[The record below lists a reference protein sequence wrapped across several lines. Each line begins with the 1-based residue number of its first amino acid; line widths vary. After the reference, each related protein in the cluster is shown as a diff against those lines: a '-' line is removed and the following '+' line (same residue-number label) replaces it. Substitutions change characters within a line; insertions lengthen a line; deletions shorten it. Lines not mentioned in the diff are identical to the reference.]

1 MARRK
6 DTVQDADDEVSGKAV
21 LLSETGLET
30 DNGLEGDEE
39 LEGTARFD
47 VTGQA
52 SDMPSWDELV
62 REHGARVY
70 RIAYRLTGNQQDAED
85 LTQETFIRVFRS
97 LHTYRPGVFE
107 GWLHRITTNLFLDQ
121 ARRKTKIRME
131 ALPED
136 YDRVPSGAPSPEDV
150 VADAD
155 LDPALQAA
163 LDNLPPEFR
172 AVVVLC
178 DIEGLSY
185 EEVGASLGVKLGTV
199 RSRLHR
205 ARQSIRDSILAG
217 REREARGDMARE
229 LALASR

>member
-1 MARRK
+1 MARSK
-6 DTVQDADDEVSGKAV
+6 QIAQAADNEV
-21 LLSETGLET
+21 ENEI
-30 DNGLEGDEE
+30 GDVAAPPANAG

-47 VTGQA
+47 MTGQA
-52 SDMPSWDELV
+52 SDMPSWEALV

-85 LTQETFIRVFRS
+85 LTQETFLRVFRS
-97 LHTYRPGVFE
+97 LHAYRPGVFE
-107 GWLHRITTNLFLDQ
+107 GWLRRIATNLFLDQ

-136 YDRVPSGAPSPEDV
+136 YERVPSGAPSPEEV
-150 VADAD
+150 LVDAD
-155 LDPALQAA
+155 LDPALQSA
-163 LDNLPPEFR
+163 LDSLPPDFR

-185 EEVGASLGVKLGTV
+185 EEVATSLGVKLGTV

-205 ARQSIRDSILAG
+205 ARQAIRDSLLAQGG
-217 REREARGDMARE
+217 RRGSGDMARE
-229 LALASR
+229 LALAAR

>member
-1 MARRK
+1 MMARRK
-6 DTVQDADDEVSGKAV
+6 DTVQDVDNEVSGTTAV
-21 LLSETGLET
+21 SSGA
-30 DNGLEGDEE
+30 GPGA

-47 VTGQA
+47 ATGES

-136 YDRVPSGAPSPEDV
+136 YDRVPSDAPSPEEV
-150 VADAD
+150 VAAAG

-163 LDNLPPEFR
+163 LDGLAPEFR

-205 ARQSIRDSILAG
+205 ARQSIRDSILSARG
-217 REREARGDMARE
+217 REAEDGRSAPRDMTRG

>member
-1 MARRK
+1 MARSK
-6 DTVQDADDEVSGKAV
+6 HTAQAVDNEVGDE
-21 LLSETGLET
+21 LL
-30 DNGLEGDEE
+30 LEGELEDSS

-47 VTGQA
+47 ATGQA

-107 GWLHRITTNLFLDQ
+107 GWLHRIATNLFLDQ

-136 YDRVPSGAPSPEDV
+136 YERVPSGAPSPEDV

-155 LDPALQAA
+155 LDPVLQTA
-163 LDNLPPEFR
+163 LDSLPPEFR

-205 ARQSIRDSILAG
+205 ARQSIRDNIIAARARAPHRG
-217 REREARGDMARE
+217 EARS
-229 LALASR
+229 LALAGL